1 MSSDHQV
8 WLLILLGLAVLF
20 LAFKNKDLRSKV
32 QELLRKD
39 EDLRD
44 KLKQEYEKFD
54 IATADLKDQIKFKNE
69 RLEDWSKSEHL
80 RIKELAQDKLNLR
93 ERVEE
98 KDKKITETKKELIE
112 EREARKKV
120 LSQKKSGEVRLGHI
134 AEKLAPFLEDF
145 TYDPAN
151 ASFLGQPI
159 DYVVF
164 EDEEVVFV
172 EIKSGNARLSPKQK
186 HIKELIENKCVT
198 WKEIRID

>member
-1 MSSDHQV
+1 MNPDHQV
-8 WLLILLGLAVLF
+8 WLLILSGLAILF
-20 LAFKNKDLRSKV
+20 LVFKNKDLGSKA

-44 KLKQEYEKFD
+44 KLKQEYQKFD
-54 IATADLKDQIKFKNE
+54 TVTADLKDQIKFKNE

-98 KDKKITETKKELIE
+98 KDKKITETQKELIE

-134 AEKLAPFLEDF
+134 AEKLAPFLEGF

-172 EIKSGNARLSPKQK
+172 EIKSGNAKLSPKQK
-186 HIKELIENKCVT
+186 HIKELIENKCVS